1 MEWDKASQ
9 FNFILY
15 ANLLKSIC
23 IFHCFFSTFADKFF
37 LLKILVLSPAPN
49 NISPSQRFRFEHF
62 IGKKNNQDIE
72 FVQKP
77 FFNLATW
84 KVLHQQKN
92 YFQKSFGIL
101 IGIIKRFLLLF
112 TVFKYDFVFIHREA
126 APVGPPILEW
136 VIAKVFR
143 KKIIYDFDDAIW
155 ISTSSAANPTAAK
168 IKSTWK
174 VKKICSYSK
183 IISVGNEFL
192 ADYAKQFN
200 NDVRIIPTVVDTNLI
215 HNRLKNHQDQP
226 LTIGWTGTFTN
237 FYNLDMVVGVVNEL
251 KKKYAFRFLI
261 IADKDPQLQGI
272 NYDFKKWDINTEID
286 DLIQIH
292 IGIMPLKNTEIEQG
306 KCAFKAIQYMSLG
319 IPPVVSPV
327 GANKKLVTDCANG
340 FLVESEEDWY
350 NKLEVL
356 ISNADTRVQIG
367 NNARNRIVSNYSVQA
382 VEKSFF
388 QLFAQ

>member
-1 MEWDKASQ
+1 MNKKKRPLLQ
-9 FNFILY
+9 
-15 ANLLKSIC
+15 NLLQEGTSEIESFQNTTIRPIVKMQHQLLLISFKNYLQKSIG
-23 IFHCFFSTFADKFF
+23 I
-37 LLKILVLSPAPN
+37 V
-49 NISPSQRFRFEHF
+49 
-62 IGKKNNQDIE
+62 IGL
-72 FVQKP
+72 F
-77 FFNLATW
+77 
-84 KVLHQQKN
+84 
-92 YFQKSFGIL
+92 
-101 IGIIKRFLLLF
+101 KRFLLLF
-112 TVFKYDFVFIHREA
+112 TVFKYDFIFIHREV
-126 APVGPPILEW
+126 APVGPPVFEW

-155 ISTSSAANPTAAK
+155 ISTASEANPTAAK

-200 NDVRIIPTVVDTNLI
+200 TDVRIIPTVVDTNLV
-215 HNRLKNHQDQP
+215 HNRIKNHQDQP

-237 FYNLDMVVGVVNEL
+237 FYNLEMVIPVLDKL
-251 KKKYAFRFLI
+251 KKKHNFRFLI
-261 IADKDPQLQGI
+261 IADKDPKLEGI
-272 NYDFKKWDINTEID
+272 EYDFKKWNIQTEID

-340 FLVESEEDWY
+340 FLVDSDEDWY

-388 QLFAQ
+388 NLFEQQ